1 MTATADAD
9 VSRPREPLIAAEAMP
24 AGSASGGLAGPTAK
38 GHRCGEDAMQTPQDV
53 ERMRRLHGMGWSQR
67 AIARELGCCP
77 RTVRRYLRQGGW
89 KPYGQ
94 PRRRRRL
101 DEQLEWLRV
110 QFEQHRGNGE
120 VLRQEL
126 LREKGIHV
134 SQRTVERVV
143 APWRK
148 EMRLR
153 QLATVR
159 FETPPGKQLQADFAQ
174 CVVTIDG
181 ERVRVH
187 LCVLTL
193 GYSRR
198 MVVRAYAHERQENW
212 LRALEEAF
220 LHWGGVPREVLMDNA
235 RALVLHHDPASG
247 ALVFHPRLVA
257 FAKHWGFT
265 PKACRP
271 YRPRTKGKDE
281 RGVRY
286 VKESGLAGRE
296 FPSWQAMEAH
306 LEGWIRQIA
315 DQRRHGTTGES
326 PLLRFE
332 REEAAALLPLPNRPS
347 FLAEWEG
354 QRMVAKDCC
363 VQVEGNWYSAPQE
376 LIGQRLTVQIRDQ
389 TVLLRHRGRIV
400 AEHRRQP
407 ANHRRREVIEE
418 HWRGLLPA
426 EQARQAEE
434 SLAPERSERMGVPD
448 GRRPVRSSCLA
459 RSLADYAAVLAEVGS

>member
-1 MTATADAD
+1 MAATTDAD
-9 VSRPREPLIAAEAMP
+9 VSPPLEPLTAAVAMP
-24 AGSASGGLAGPTAK
+24 AGSVSGGPAGLTAK
-38 GHRCGEDAMQTPQDV
+38 GHRFGEDAMQTPQDV
-53 ERMRRLHGMGWSQR
+53 EQMRRLHGMGWSQR

-94 PRRRRRL
+94 SRRRQRL
-101 DEQLEWLRV
+101 DEQRQWLRG
-110 QFEQHRGNGE
+110 QFEQHRGNAE

-126 LREKGIHV
+126 LREKGIRV

-174 CVVTIDG
+174 CLVSIAG
-181 ERVRVH
+181 ARVRVH

-220 LHWGGVPREVLMDNA
+220 QHWGGVPREVLMDNA

-247 ALVFHPRLVA
+247 SLVFHPRLVA

-306 LEGWIRQIA
+306 LEGWNRQVA

-354 QRMVAKDCC
+354 QRIVAKDCC
-363 VQVEGNWYSAPQE
+363 VQVEGNWYTAPRE

-389 TVLLRHRGRIV
+389 TLLLRHRGRIV
-400 AEHRRQP
+400 SEHRRQP
-407 ANHRRREVIEE
+407 ANHRRRQVIED

-434 SLAPERSERMGVPD
+434 SLAPERSERIGGD
-448 GRRPVRSSCLA
+448 GERRPVRSSCLA
-459 RSLADYAAVLAEVGS
+459 RSLADYAAVLAAVGS

>member
-1 MTATADAD
+1 M
-9 VSRPREPLIAAEAMP
+9 
-24 AGSASGGLAGPTAK
+24 
-38 GHRCGEDAMQTPQDV
+38 
-53 ERMRRLHGMGWSQR
+53 
-67 AIARELGCCP
+67 
-77 RTVRRYLRQGGW
+77 
-89 KPYGQ
+89 
-94 PRRRRRL
+94 
-101 DEQLEWLRV
+101 
-110 QFEQHRGNGE
+110 
-120 VLRQEL
+120 LRQEL
-126 LREKGIHV
+126 LKEKGICV

-143 APWRK
+143 APWRQ

-159 FETPPGKQLQADFAQ
+159 FETPPGKQLQADFGQ
-174 CVVTIDG
+174 CVLAIAG

-212 LRALEEAF
+212 LRALEDAF
-220 LHWGGVPREVLMDNA
+220 RHWGGVPQEVLMDNA
-235 RALVLHHDPASG
+235 RALVLQHDPASG
-247 ALVFHPRLVA
+247 SLVFHPRLAA

-271 YRPRTKGKDE
+271 YRARTKGKDE

-286 VKESGLAGRE
+286 VKESGLAGHD

-306 LEGWIRQIA
+306 LECWNRQIA

-326 PLLRFE
+326 PQLRFE
-332 REEAAALLPLPNRPS
+332 REEAAALLPLAAKPS

-363 VQVEGNWYSAPQE
+363 VQVEGNWYTAPQQ

-389 TVLLRHRGRIV
+389 TLLLRHRGRIV
-400 AEHRRQP
+400 AEHRRAP
-407 ANHRRREVIEE
+407 ANHRRRQVIED

-426 EQARQAEE
+426 EQVRQAEE
-434 SLAPERSERMGVPD
+434 SLASERPERMD
-448 GRRPVRSSCLA
+448 GKRAVRSSCLA
-459 RSLADYAAVLAEVGS
+459 RSLADYAAVVAEVGS

>member
-1 MTATADAD
+1 M
-9 VSRPREPLIAAEAMP
+9 RP
-24 AGSASGGLAGPTAK
+24 
-38 GHRCGEDAMQTPQDV
+38 PQEV
-53 ERMRRLHGMGWSQR
+53 EQMRKLHGMGWSQR
-67 AIARELGCCP
+67 AIAREVGCCP

-89 KPYGQ
+89 KTYGQ
-94 PRRRRRL
+94 PRRKRRL
-101 DEQLEWLRV
+101 DEQREWLRA
-110 QFEQHRGNGE
+110 QFEKHRGNAE

-126 LREKGIHV
+126 LKEKGICV

-143 APWRK
+143 APWRQ

-159 FETPPGKQLQADFAQ
+159 FETPPGKQLQADFGQ
-174 CVVTIDG
+174 CVLAIAG

-212 LRALEEAF
+212 LRALEDAF
-220 LHWGGVPREVLMDNA
+220 RHWGGVPQEVLMDNA
-235 RALVLHHDPASG
+235 RALVLQHDPASG
-247 ALVFHPRLVA
+247 SLVFHPRLAA

-271 YRPRTKGKDE
+271 YRARTKGKDE

-286 VKESGLAGRE
+286 VKESGLAGHD

-306 LEGWIRQIA
+306 LECWNRQIA

-326 PLLRFE
+326 PQLRFE
-332 REEAAALLPLPNRPS
+332 REEAAALLPLAAKPS

-363 VQVEGNWYSAPQE
+363 VQVEGNWYTAPQQ

-389 TVLLRHRGRIV
+389 TLLLRHRGRIV
-400 AEHRRQP
+400 AEHRRAP
-407 ANHRRREVIEE
+407 ANHRRRQVIED

-426 EQARQAEE
+426 EQVRQAEE
-434 SLAPERSERMGVPD
+434 SLASERPERMD
-448 GRRPVRSSCLA
+448 GKRAVRSSCLA
-459 RSLADYAAVLAEVGS
+459 RSLADYAAVVAEVGS